1 MSIIPFR
8 HVMAAHCE
16 SGTVTALLNFHGMN
30 VTEPMVFGIA
40 SGIFFAYMKPPMMDF
55 PMFVTRTMPG
65 QIRSKFAQ
73 RTGVKFVAKTY
84 SDPKE
89 AERELDRLLDQNQP
103 VAVQTDLFFMDY
115 FAPWFRVH
123 INVHYINVIGREG
136 NKYFVSDSYHP
147 EIAEIDRETLHKG
160 RFAGGA
166 MAPKG
171 LMFYPVHIP
180 EKIEFDKVIKKGIKA
195 ATFNMLKIPLPF
207 LGVKGIRRFADKIVD
222 WPDYARDADQLAD
235 KVLRIF
241 ILLEEQGTGG
251 GGFRF
256 IYASFLQESAKILH
270 NQRLNDL
277 SKEIMEIGDRWRELA
292 LAASKVS
299 RSKDITREKL
309 AELGV
314 LIREKADLEEIFFT
328 RLRKEILNL
337 K

>member
-16 SGTVTALLNFHGMN
+16 SGTVTALLNFHGLN
-30 VTEPMVFGIA
+30 ITEPMVFGIS

-55 PMFVTRTMPG
+55 PMFVTRSMPG
-65 QIRSKFAQ
+65 QIRSKFAK
-73 RTGVKFVAKTY
+73 RSGVQFITKNYKDRKVA
-84 SDPKE
+84 E
-89 AERELDRLLDQNQP
+89 EELNELLDRNQP
-103 VAVQTDLFFMDY
+103 VALQTDLFFMDY
-115 FAPWFRVH
+115 FPSWFRVH
-123 INVHYINVIGREG
+123 MNIHFVNIIGREG
-136 NKYFVSDSYHP
+136 TKYFVSDSYFP
-147 EIAEIDRETLHKG
+147 EIAEIDREALLHA

-171 LMFYPVHIP
+171 FMFYPVQVPGNIDM
-180 EKIEFDKVIKKGIKA
+180 ERSVIKGIKA

-222 WPDYARDADQLAD
+222 WPDYAKDEDQLAD
-235 KVLRIF
+235 KVFRIF

-256 IYASFLQESAKILH
+256 IYASFLQESAKIL
-270 NQRLNDL
+270 NNPGLDDL

-299 RSKDITREKL
+299 RSKDITRGKL

-314 LIREKADLEEIFFT
+314 LIREKADLEEVFFKK
-328 RLRKEILNL
+328 LRKEILNH